1 SFSPYRCVGQHGWR
15 LGGCPGRR
23 ALRNRCGGGGGGQ
36 SQIFRRQRRSAGL
49 SRGSAG
55 TCLGGESGSVT
66 LSFAKNTS
74 DRSPSDIRVLA
85 MEQIGLRGHKELH
98 ARNVTGR
105 SNVAWP
111 QVFDLQI
118 LQTESPEQLETRTF
132 IVRRIFDE
140 GQVHAATSQPNK
152 IGPA

>member
-1 SFSPYRCVGQHGWR
+1 
-15 LGGCPGRR
+15 
-23 ALRNRCGGGGGGQ
+23 
-36 SQIFRRQRRSAGL
+36 
-49 SRGSAG
+49 
-55 TCLGGESGSVT
+55 
-66 LSFAKNTS
+66 
-74 DRSPSDIRVLA
+74 
-85 MEQIGLRGHKELH
+85 
-98 ARNVTGR
+98 VTGR

-152 IGPA
+152 IGPATPYDLGVSTLERRSTDRAGGSVLVFFDVERPVGIKVTAQVNSSELEDGLADGFGPAHSRTFHPILDEVLACTLDRATGDGP